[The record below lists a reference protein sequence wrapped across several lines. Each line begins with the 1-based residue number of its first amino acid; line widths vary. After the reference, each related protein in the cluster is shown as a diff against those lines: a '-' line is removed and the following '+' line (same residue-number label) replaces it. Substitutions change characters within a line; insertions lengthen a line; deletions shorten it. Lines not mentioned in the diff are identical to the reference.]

1 MKAGWFS
8 DATGQAIGH
17 FWRRLV
23 GARRRPNSP
32 GDVGGAGDEVVSVA
46 GVVRVGWLVS
56 WVSAV
61 SVSSAGMP

>member
-8 DATGQAIGH
+8 DAIGQAIGH

-23 GARRRPNSP
+23 GAGRRPNSP
-32 GDVGGAGDEVVSVA
+32 GDDGGGEVVSVTDVS
-46 GVVRVGWLVS
+46 GDVWLAS

-61 SVSSAGMP
+61 SVSSAGTP

>member
-8 DATGQAIGH
+8 DATGRAIGH

-23 GARRRPNSP
+23 GVGRRPNSP
-32 GDVGGAGDEVVSVA
+32 GDAVGAGGEVVSVA
-46 GVVRVGWLVS
+46 GAVGVGWLVS